1 VLLTAVVLS
10 LPGCGKPEPLSALVQ
25 RVDDGVGQRLDAPV
39 HVACLLADPA
49 PSIEQPPPV
58 LTLPDARRL
67 ALKQNLALSAA
78 AESLPIAQLAL
89 VQAGLLT
96 NPVLGQSNGLLF
108 PVVPVTGG
116 AALFDAN
123 ITQQLN
129 SIFTRDARVAIAGV
143 QRLQAG
149 IDLAAVAFDLGM
161 KVEGKYRE
169 LVTLNGSL
177 SIAERTEATYAVASQ
192 SADVRSRVG
201 VLPISEVNRAKVAA
215 EDARRQVAKLRLRR
229 AQSVRDLNFLMGV
242 PADSAWS
249 IAHDPPGAGSD
260 HPPDASGIDDEA
272 ARVLAARFRL
282 DVVRARFDERAAEES
297 VRLAK
302 AGMIPNITAGVEG
315 VYTPGHPSSTVL
327 GPVVSIELPIFDSH
341 RTQLE
346 SAKANLRRVHKTT
359 ASLEVQASADASAAV
374 HALALV
380 QSDVSFYR
388 DRILPQHRE
397 NVRLAQTSFQIGQID
412 LDSLLNTLRD
422 ATAAEQAAQ
431 DAQAAFDDA
440 QVALE
445 RAMGV
450 STERAREALINP
462 DAGDPWSEP
471 APQTENP

>member
-1 VLLTAVVLS
+1 LLGAVAIAA
-10 LPGCGKPEPLSALVQ
+10 PGCGAPEPLSALVH
-25 RVDDGVGQRLDAPV
+25 RVDEGVGQRLDVPV
-39 HVACLLADPA
+39 HVAVLLADPPA
-49 PSIEQPPPV
+49 PLERPTPA
-58 LTLPDARRL
+58 LTLPDAQRL

-108 PVVPVTGG
+108 PVAPVTGG
-116 AALFDAN
+116 AAFFDAN

-149 IDLAAVAFDLGM
+149 IDLAALAFEVGM

-169 LVTLNGSL
+169 VMTLERSL
-177 SIAERTEATYAVASQ
+177 SIAERTEATYTVASQ
-192 SADVRSRVG
+192 SAEVRSRVG

-215 EDARRQVAKLRLRR
+215 EDARRQVVKLRLRC

-242 PADSAWS
+242 PADTAWS
-249 IAHDPPGAGSD
+249 IAHDPPHAGSD
-260 HPPDASGIDDEA
+260 HPPDATGIDDEA
-272 ARVLAARFRL
+272 ARVLASRFRL

-302 AGMIPNITAGVEG
+302 AGLIPNITAGVEG
-315 VYTPGHPSSTVL
+315 VYTPGHPSSTAL

-346 SAKANLRRVHKTT
+346 SAKANLRKVHKTT
-359 ASLEVQASADASAAV
+359 ASLEGQASADAAAAV
-374 HALALV
+374 HALALA
-380 QSDVSFYR
+380 QGDVSFYR

-445 RAMGV
+445 RALGV
-450 STERAREALINP
+450 SIERAKQALNNPEAP
-462 DAGDPWSEP
+462 DPWSAA
-471 APQTENP
+471 APQTEKP